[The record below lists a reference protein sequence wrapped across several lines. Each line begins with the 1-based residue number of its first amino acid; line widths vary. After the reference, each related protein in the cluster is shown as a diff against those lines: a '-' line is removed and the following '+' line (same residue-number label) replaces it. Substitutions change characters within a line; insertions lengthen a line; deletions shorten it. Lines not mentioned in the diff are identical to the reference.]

1 MVEHTVV
8 LGASAFLQ
16 EISPTLPRNKKTTKN
31 GTASIEDVDD
41 EQDAEGG
48 EDEED
53 EVYEADWEALDELA
67 DDMEVDL
74 PVEFEAGDVL
84 GKALGFINQVYF
96 SLVYHGINLIV
107 FEIRS
112 SPQARAFFESVCI
125 LEELPPLELK
135 KWIRTRWGSMYDLLD
150 RLIANRSVCL

>member
-1 MVEHTVV
+1 MEHTVV
-8 LGASAFLQ
+8 LGASSFLQ

-48 EDEED
+48 EYEED

-74 PVEFEAGDVL
+74 DSA
-84 GKALGFINQVYF
+84 
-96 SLVYHGINLIV
+96 
-107 FEIRS
+107 
-112 SPQARAFFESVCI
+112 C
-125 LEELPPLELK
+125 
-135 KWIRTRWGSMYDLLD
+135 
-150 RLIANRSVCL
+150 